1 MEKKNQGPSDLFLF
15 SKPKPL
21 KALFTELKIVVGLV
35 TSYWKEKLKL
45 AELWME
51 KYVLTEKQK
60 AKFYFRSLHFS

>member
-1 MEKKNQGPSDLFLF
+1 MEKKNQCPNDLFLF
-15 SKPKPL
+15 WKPKPL

-35 TSYWKEKLKL
+35 TSYWKEKLKM

>member
-21 KALFTELKIVVGLV
+21 KALFSELKIVVGLV
-35 TSYWKEKLKL
+35 TSYWKEKLKM

-51 KYVLTEKQK
+51 KYVLTENQK